1 MRTRFF
7 MISLCWLGLVATQ
20 TSAQDIVV
28 PTIELKPETADKAL
42 RVLRA
47 GLKSEEF
54 WPSIHAAEGLTL
66 AGQGNEVIAY
76 LEPKLPQE
84 EDDQKRCGLSREL
97 VRAGKRE
104 YARVMLDILAG
115 EDDYGHVHAA
125 ESLYKVNEIGDGKA
139 MRAAFHQKKNTKLS
153 LMAAAALA
161 RKGDRKVLDFVRE
174 MLRSGNAED
183 SRTAAWILG
192 RVGTYKDVPALKAR
206 AGKADDP
213 LTEAYYQHSLAALGD
228 EDGLASLKKNLSH
241 ADGAVRTYAATFAGD
256 AQAVECKAELIEM
269 LDDRHEDARIRAA
282 QTLLFLAKPERAHQ

>member
-7 MISLCWLGLVATQ
+7 IISLCWLGVVSPR

-28 PTIELKPETADKAL
+28 PTIELKPETAEKAL
-42 RVLRA
+42 QVLRA
-47 GLKSEEF
+47 GLKSKEF

-66 AGQGNEVIAY
+66 AGHGDEVIAY
-76 LEPKLPQE
+76 LEPKLPKE
-84 EDDQKRCGLSREL
+84 KDDQKRCGLSREL
-97 VRAGKRE
+97 VRAGKRK
-104 YARVMLDILAG
+104 YAQVMLDILAG

-139 MRAAFHQKKNTKLS
+139 MRAALQQTKNVKLR

-161 RKGDRKVLDFVRE
+161 RKGDRKVLEFVRE
-174 MLRSGNAED
+174 TLESGNAED

-206 AGKADDP
+206 VGKAEEP
-213 LTEAYYQHSLAALGD
+213 LTKAYYQHALAALGD
-228 EDGLASLKKNLSH
+228 EDGLAALRKNLSH
-241 ADGAVRTYAATFAGD
+241 TDGAVRTYAATFAGD

-269 LDDRHEDARIRAA
+269 LDDKHEDARIRAA
-282 QTLLFLAKPERAHQ
+282 QTLLFLSRSDR